1 MARSVIHPVNVL
13 TKSFILRLPNNL
25 HKALIAIH
33 TKSDDPLP
41 AEDIKKLLLANFID
55 HDIIR
60 GGWRTNS
67 KGREYLKW
75 HSQHS
80 GRL

>member
-1 MARSVIHPVNVL
+1 MARFVIHPLNVL

-25 HKALIAIH
+25 HNALIAIH

-41 AEDIKKLLLANFID
+41 PQDITKLLEDNYITFD
-55 HDIIR
+55 VVR

-67 KGREYLKW
+67 KGRAYIKA
-75 HSQHS
+75 HKD
-80 GRL
+80 

>member
-1 MARSVIHPVNVL
+1 MARFVIHPLNVL

-41 AEDIKKLLLANFID
+41 AEDIKKLMLAGLVTNRFG
-55 HDIIR
+55 
-60 GGWRTNS
+60 GGWMTSS
-67 KGREYLKW
+67 KGREYLKR
-75 HSQHS
+75 HKD
-80 GRL
+80 

>member
-1 MARSVIHPVNVL
+1 
-13 TKSFILRLPNNL
+13 LRLPNNL

-41 AEDIKKLLLANFID
+41 AEDIKKLLLANLID
-55 HDIIR
+55 HDLVK

-67 KGREYLKW
+67 KCRAYIKA
-75 HSQHS
+75 HKD
-80 GRL
+80 

>member
-1 MARSVIHPVNVL
+1 ML
-13 TKSFILRLPNNL
+13 LPNNL

-41 AEDIKKLLLANFID
+41 AEDITKLLEDNYITFD
-55 HDIIR
+55 VVR

-67 KGREYLKW
+67 KGREYLKR
-75 HSQHS
+75 HK
-80 GRL
+80 G